1 MEGVKKQ
8 ALKIFIFVGC
18 FGGFFHRPSSW
29 QQSWSKLLLC
39 ISPSPK
45 FVPASESSPHL
56 CHRRY
61 LWSYGKRDLLTDHT
75 CLAQLRE
82 KYLKIHSPGLFLP
95 WSHLM
100 SSLVWFV
107 LQCCKHLY
115 SKPEGDGMEASRN
128 ISGQGQGELFT
139 SEELPR
145 EISNEPQC
153 EPRGFPLGLSL
164 VACHMQSE
172 K

>member
-1 MEGVKKQ
+1 
-8 ALKIFIFVGC
+8 
-18 FGGFFHRPSSW
+18 
-29 QQSWSKLLLC
+29 
-39 ISPSPK
+39 
-45 FVPASESSPHL
+45 
-56 CHRRY
+56 
-61 LWSYGKRDLLTDHT
+61 
-75 CLAQLRE
+75 
-82 KYLKIHSPGLFLP
+82 
-95 WSHLM
+95 M

-139 SEELPR
+139 SEELAR
-145 EISNEPQC
+145 EISDEPQC
-153 EPRGFPLGLSL
+153 EPRGFLLGLSL